1 MYKHFYYI
9 FQVVDPVVVVVV
21 AVVVV
26 VKIFSQEKI
35 SHFLQF
41 RIKNTIFSS
50 EYLLFA

>member
-1 MYKHFYYI
+1 
-9 FQVVDPVVVVVV
+9 VDPVVVVVA

-41 RIKNTIFSS
+41 RIKNTIFSQ
-50 EYLLFA
+50 ENMACILPTTYQ